1 MRVLQP
7 LPLPKVHG
15 SVARQTKQGMIIRII
30 AAAGGA
36 KVRLPQLLVR
46 PVRCRLQGFLQEQLG
61 GHVLGK
67 RLEANDLLGLV
78 ELLRQKLRP
87 QQDIGQHT
95 DRVGHAWSEQIDA
108 VNRLLAA
115 RGHESRST
123 PVLQLVRDCR
133 GAVVRCA
140 ARSRTAG
147 RKGRQFQQVGNAGI
161 DTGSLVA
168 RSELRHNPDRA
179 DLYVRFLRHNA
190 NAVL

>member
-1 MRVLQP
+1 
-7 LPLPKVHG
+7 
-15 SVARQTKQGMIIRII
+15 MIIRII

-46 PVRCRLQGFLQEQLG
+46 PVRCRLQGFRQEQLG
-61 GHVLGK
+61 GHVLGE

-78 ELLRQKLRP
+78 ELLRQKLRQ

-115 RGHESRST
+115 RGHESRSA
-123 PVLQLVRDCR
+123 PVLKLVRDCR

-140 ARSRTAG
+140 ASRSSRTAG
-147 RKGRQFQQVGNAGI
+147 RKGRQFQQVGNTGI
-161 DTGSLVA
+161 DTGGLVA

-179 DLYVRFLRHNA
+179 DLSVRFLRHNA